1 MGDNRSAGIRD
12 GPGKHHEDSGP
23 CVAAD
28 HAPFLD
34 AGDEDDFD
42 RTIKEFKEK
51 AIYDTGITPRYGD
64 KFITLVT
71 CSYQEEGRFVVIA
84 RKQD

>member
-1 MGDNRSAGIRD
+1 MVYAFYDRVYYD
-12 GPGKHHEDSGP
+12 DED
-23 CVAAD
+23 D
-28 HAPFLD
+28 FRFYDFLD
-34 AGDEDDFD
+34 AGDEDEFD
-42 RTIKEFKEK
+42 RTIKEFKDK

-71 CSYQEEGRFVVIA
+71 CSYQEEEGRFVVIA